1 ALERTIVRRVEGGPV
16 ITAVILTIG
25 LFILLGGLSNWI
37 WKAEV
42 RSCPPARPCPTSAWD
57 LGGVAISKQDVGIL
71 IVAVVLVAALW
82 ALFQFTKLGLALRA
96 SALNPTASRLVGIR
110 VGWMLALG
118 WGLAAALR
126 AGAGLLTA
134 GRHPPL
140 DPAMNAAG

>member
-1 ALERTIVRRVEGGPV
+1 V

-42 RSCPPARPCPTSAWD
+42 RSFPPDRPFPTSAWD
-57 LGGVAISKQDVGIL
+57 LGGVAISKQDAGIL
-71 IVAVVLVAALW
+71 VVAVVLVAALW

-118 WGLAAALR
+118 WGLAAAL
-126 AGAGLLTA
+126 GAGRRSLHR
-134 GRHPPL
+134 GREPPL
-140 DPAMNAAG
+140 DPNMMRPV